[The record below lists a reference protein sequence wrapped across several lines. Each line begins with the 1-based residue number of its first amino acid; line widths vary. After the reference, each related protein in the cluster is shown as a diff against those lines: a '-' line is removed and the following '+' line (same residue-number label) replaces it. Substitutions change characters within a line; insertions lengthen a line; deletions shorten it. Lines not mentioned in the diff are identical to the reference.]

1 MLVGFHL
8 LLGDFEPYGIIFI
21 MRVVIT
27 VVMVMLLRDFGVLR
41 DNIYDCMFTALDS
54 PSFLTGI

>member
-1 MLVGFHL
+1 MLVGVHL

-41 DNIYDCMFTALDS
+41 DIYDCMFTDLDS